1 MLNEKTDLMGLSGSH
16 QRLIHLLR
24 RSAPAS
30 RAELAALC
38 GLTPAAV
45 SMLIHELMVRGIVV
59 ESGRR
64 QGHRGP
70 PQIDLRLSPDAGYAL
85 GIHADYY
92 SVYLTLLD
100 FCGTLRGEHQIRN
113 SAATF
118 DNVAATIAE
127 GAEALLSRT
136 GISAADLIGAGF
148 ALPIRFRS
156 TEPALDLAEDVGRWG
171 GIDIAATLSDAL
183 GCSVI
188 VENDANAAAIGE
200 LTVGNPEH
208 HKSFFHLYLG
218 SGIGGAVVLN
228 GNLHRGAI
236 GNAGEIGALRPRSMC
251 RPSFDDLAAWLK
263 ADGVVLPQG
272 RDPDEWETVLATAP
286 ESVERWLQRA
296 GPEAARL
303 AFAAGAILDPPAIY
317 IGGTLP
323 KSVRRALIGWMD
335 FSQPALFD
343 GATLGQ
349 PRILLSEIPAT
360 NSAALGA
367 AALVLH
373 HMTSPP

>member
-1 MLNEKTDLMGLSGSH
+1 MLIEKADLGGLSGSH
-16 QRLIHLLR
+16 QRLIRLLR

-45 SMLIHELMVRGIVV
+45 SMLIHELMTRGIVV

-70 PQIDLRLSPDAGYAL
+70 PQIDLRLSPKAGYAL

-92 SVYLTLLD
+92 SVYLTVLD
-100 FCGTLRGEHQIRN
+100 FCGKLRGEHRIHN
-113 SAATF
+113 SFANF
-118 DNVAATIAE
+118 GRVAATIAE
-127 GAEALLSRT
+127 CADALLARS
-136 GISAADLIGAGF
+136 GIAAANLIGAGF
-148 ALPIRFRS
+148 ALPIRFRNR
-156 TEPALDLAEDVGRWG
+156 EPALELAEDVGRWG
-171 GIDIAATLSDAL
+171 AVDIAATLHDAL
-183 GCSVI
+183 GCPVI

-218 SGIGGAVVLN
+218 SGIGGAIVLN
-228 GNLHRGAI
+228 GNLYRGYI
-236 GNAGEIGALRPRSMC
+236 GNAGEIGALRPRSVC

-263 ADGVVLPQG
+263 ADGVTLPVG
-272 RDPDEWETVLATAP
+272 RDPDEWEAVLAAAP
-286 ESVERWLQRA
+286 ESVERWTQRA

-323 KSVRRALIGWMD
+323 KSVRRALTRWMD
-335 FSQPALFD
+335 FSRQELFD
-343 GATLGQ
+343 GGTLAQ
-349 PRILLSEIPAT
+349 PRILLSEIPAA

-373 HMTSPP
+373 Q